1 MPFFITMF
9 LFILFSSVIE
19 AFVPFLSVLDNAIV
33 FAILIMA
40 ILKAISEGLNGKKT
54 ISTIGIIT
62 LVTCIILFLIAIIP
76 NIMNSEHAS
85 FLQQLLTF
93 YADIKFVILFFCGI
107 YVFENIDLT
116 STKELML
123 RISWLF
129 TIICSLM
136 YLVNLVVPFLQSFD
150 TRFGITTY
158 SFGFGHPAQ
167 FALTAIVF
175 SVLRIFFSLKDNER
189 MPYIYLLLNFG
200 LVFVAGR
207 STSIGFYVCLLILAI
222 VFPYVKRIP
231 ISFVAVL
238 GAVFLWLS
246 WGRIMSQFMGDSNEA
261 RGLLLRTSI
270 KIARDN
276 FPFGAGLGMF
286 GSNAA
291 RVDYSPY
298 FSKYNL
304 DDVWGLT
311 KENPHFATD
320 SYWAMIIGELGFLG
334 VICMLILFG
343 LVISGINMY
352 LKNEKP
358 LTKVIVLLPFIYA
371 LLTSPIDTVMVSKSI
386 IIVIFAVLYMC
397 LYIKKANEKR
407 EET

>member
-1 MPFFITMF
+1 MPFFITIF
-9 LFILFSSVIE
+9 IYILFSSVIE
-19 AFVPFLSVLDNAIV
+19 AFIPFLGVIDNAIV

-40 ILKAISEGLNGKKT
+40 LLKAIFEGINGKKM

-76 NIMNSEHAS
+76 NIMNSEHAP

-93 YADIKFVILFFCGI
+93 YADIKFVILFFCGM

-116 STKELML
+116 STKKLMI

-129 TIICSLM
+129 TIICGLM

-150 TRFGITTY
+150 TRFGIATY

-175 SVLRIFFSLKDNER
+175 SVLRIFFSLKDSEH
-189 MPYIYLLLNFG
+189 MPYIYLILNFG

-207 STSIGFYVCLLILAI
+207 STSIGFYLCLLILAI
-222 VFPYVKRIP
+222 IFPYVKRIP
-231 ISFVAVL
+231 ISFVVVL
-238 GAVFLWLS
+238 GIVFLWLS
-246 WGRIMSQFMGDSNEA
+246 WGRIMSQFMGDPDEA

-270 KIARDN
+270 KIAQDN

-291 RVDYSPY
+291 RVHYSPY

-304 DDVWGLT
+304 DGVWGLT

-320 SYWAMIIGELGFLG
+320 SYW
-334 VICMLILFG
+334 
-343 LVISGINMY
+343 
-352 LKNEKP
+352 
-358 LTKVIVLLPFIYA
+358 
-371 LLTSPIDTVMVSKSI
+371 
-386 IIVIFAVLYMC
+386 
-397 LYIKKANEKR
+397 R
-407 EET
+407 